1 MVCKCL
7 TTYVHLVQRTYDEDQ
22 LTLLVDE
29 KVKRKAR
36 ALSRRRKTS
45 ISAVF
50 SEFIEREEKGRKD
63 PLMEFWGIWVDRDI
77 DLKKL
82 REKAW
87 RQY

>member
-1 MVCKCL
+1 MK
-7 TTYVHLVQRTYDEDQ
+7 TK

-63 PLMEFWGIWVDRDI
+63 PLMEFWGIWADRDI
-77 DLKKL
+77 DVKKL

-87 RQY
+87 RRY

>member
-1 MVCKCL
+1 MK
-7 TTYVHLVQRTYDEDQ
+7 TK

-50 SEFIEREEKGRKD
+50 SEFIEREAKTGRD
-63 PLMEFWGIWVDRDI
+63 PFATLDGILESRDI
-77 DLKKL
+77 DA
-82 REKAW
+82 REIRRRVWK
-87 RQY
+87 RS

>member
-1 MVCKCL
+1 MK
-7 TTYVHLVQRTYDEDQ
+7 TK

-50 SEFIEREEKGRKD
+50 SEFIEREDKTGRD
-63 PLMEFWGIWVDRDI
+63 PFANLDGIWESRDI
-77 DLKKL
+77 DA
-82 REKAW
+82 REIRRRVWK
-87 RQY
+87 RS